1 MDQLAAINQLKR
13 DEFDRP
19 SGIIAVNKPAGK
31 SSHDIV
37 DSVRKVMHTR
47 RVGHAGALDQFAT
60 GVLIILVGKATKLSN
75 TLINLDK
82 SYKAKIVF
90 GISTQTQDIE
100 GLPVT
105 IESNTKLDI
114 NKLEL
119 AFKKFT
125 GKIRQFVSVFSSV
138 KVEGKKLRIIMR
150 DERFH
155 KEIFDEGG
163 KRFIRFTPKTEGPK
177 AFVVE
182 VPAKEITISS
192 LELLEQ
198 GTVSAAELPFKDK
211 LEPDSA
217 YPFVTLQI
225 DCSKGTYIRQLA
237 EDIGAEVGLP
247 AFVLELER
255 SRVGSVTLAQCYSPE
270 KLESSITTDNTSAPA
285 V

>member
-1 MDQLAAINQLKR
+1 MDQLSAINQIKR

-37 DSVRKVMHTR
+37 DTVRKIMHTR

-82 SYKAKIVF
+82 SYRAKIVF
-90 GISTQTQDIE
+90 GISTETQDIE
-100 GLPVT
+100 GKPDK
-105 IESNTKLDI
+105 IEADAQLNQKKLQQA
-114 NKLEL
+114 L
-119 AFKKFT
+119 KKFT

-138 KVEGKKLRIIMR
+138 KVGGKKLRIIMR
-150 DERFH
+150 DERFS
-155 KEIFDEGG
+155 KEIVNEAG
-163 KRFIRFTPKTEGPK
+163 KRFIKFTPETEGPK
-177 AFVVE
+177 AFEVE
-182 VPAKEITISS
+182 VPAKEITIAKS
-192 LELLEQ
+192 ELLEQ
-198 GTVSAAELPFKDK
+198 GNITADQLPYQDK
-211 LEPDSA
+211 LKPGSS

-255 SRVGSVTLAQCYSPE
+255 SRVGSVSLAQCYSAE
-270 KLESSITTDNTSAPA
+270 QLETAFTTDKTAAPA